1 MDEKQEY
8 RTEPQEPEKKLRPE
22 EMPEYQDPLAQ
33 SAIRSGRKAG
43 LTDEQILD
51 GLKAFY

>member
-1 MDEKQEY
+1 M
-8 RTEPQEPEKKLRPE
+8 TEEQKETKLRPE
-22 EMPEYQDPLAQ
+22 DMPEYQDPLAQ